1 MAEHLPPP
9 DFEVIVTTFA
19 TQAAMSLGQIK
30 NPMTGEID
38 LDLKQAKFAIDLLQV
53 LEEKSKGNLTAE
65 EDKSLQDLLYQLRM
79 VYINKTG
86 GSKTESPG

>member
-30 NPMTGEID
+30 NPMTGETG

-65 EDKSLQDLLYQLRM
+65 EDKNLQDLLYQLRM

-86 GSKTESPG
+86 GKTGGKSE